1 MQLAE
6 HSKVGLLLWRYL
18 LKFEV
23 RMELISSVSGTV
35 SLVEVALALAYI
47 IAGSQRESESTWC
60 FHTWSLCLYQTMP
73 SSDQQ
78 ARMDHSQSS

>member
-6 HSKVGLLLWRYL
+6 HSKVGLPLWRYL

-23 RMELISSVSGTV
+23 RFHQFVELYP
-35 SLVEVALALAYI
+35 LMEVALVLVYI
-47 IAGSQRESESTWC
+47 VAGSQRESESTWR
-60 FHTWSLCLYQTMP
+60 FHTWSLCLYQPMP